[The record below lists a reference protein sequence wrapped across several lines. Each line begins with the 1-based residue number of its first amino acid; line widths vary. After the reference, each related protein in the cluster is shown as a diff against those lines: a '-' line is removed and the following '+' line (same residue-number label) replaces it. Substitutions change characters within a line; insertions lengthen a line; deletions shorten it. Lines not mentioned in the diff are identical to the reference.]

1 MKPLLRWLKRLLPV
15 ALFAFALWLLHR
27 ELAELHLRQVLA
39 FVGALPAQRLLFAA
53 GFTLLGYL
61 ALVGYDWIAFR
72 SAGLSM
78 PFWKVGFSSFTG
90 YAFSNALGHPLF
102 TGTALRMRLYTGW
115 GLSTLEGARVLGFSL
130 VTFWLGFL
138 TLTGS
143 ALALEPGA
151 LPAKLPFSA
160 PQGTAIGALCL
171 LAVAAYL
178 AACWRIRRPVRIRGL
193 ALELPTPP
201 YALGQIAVSCLD
213 WTFSAAV
220 LYSLLPE
227 TWAITFP
234 AFLAAYLLAQ
244 VGALASQVP
253 GGLGVFETLMVLFL
267 PKSLPRADIL
277 GALVAFRAL
286 YYLLPIGVAAAM
298 LAAYEALRRRSKI
311 GRAAQAFGQWAPRFG
326 PHLFALTTFSAGAV
340 LLLSG
345 ATPSVRDRLD
355 LLDRLIPL
363 PVIEISH
370 FAGSL
375 AGVALL
381 FLAVGLQRRLA
392 EAYHLARLGLAAGIA
407 ASLLKGLDWEEAAI
421 LALFLAALTPCRRYF
436 YRRASLTREPFSPA
450 WTAAILVVLGGSL
463 WLGLFAYKHVEYGHD
478 LWWRFSL
485 EANAPRFLRASVGA
499 LALGIAVALN
509 HLFRTAP
516 AAPRRPSAEELTQAA
531 EVVRQAARG
540 DAHLALVGDKELLWN
555 EARTAF
561 LMYDVQG
568 KSWVAMGDPVGP
580 EGERAELA
588 WRFRELAERQGGWT
602 VFYQVS
608 QENLP
613 LYIDLGLSF
622 LKLGEEAR
630 VPLAGFDLAAPARKK
645 QRYAVRKLE
654 ESGCR
659 FEVVGRERVPDLLPT
674 LKAISDDWLATKNVR
689 EKGFSLGLFDPAYL
703 VRAPLALVY
712 EKEPAGEEGAEGTE
726 PPERTERIVAFA
738 NLWPGSAGGELS
750 VDLMRHSQDAHPG
763 VMDYLFTRLMVWG
776 REQGYAWFNLG
787 MAPFSGLEARE
798 LAPLAAKLGAYLFR
812 HGESFYNFQ
821 GLRAY
826 KEKYDPVW
834 EPRYLA
840 SPGRLA
846 LPRVLADLAFL
857 ISRGVKGTF
866 GK

>member
-1 MKPLLRWLKRLLPV
+1 MKILVRWLKRLLPLV
-15 ALFAFALWLLHR
+15 LFGFALWLLRR
-27 ELAELHLRQVLA
+27 ELAHLHLRQVLD
-39 FVGALPAQRLLFAA
+39 FVAALPASRLVAA
-53 GFTLLGYL
+53 FGFTILGYL
-61 ALVGYDWIAFR
+61 ALAGYDLIAFR
-72 SAGLSM
+72 SAGLSL
-78 PFWKVGFSSFTG
+78 PLWKVGFSSFTG

-115 GLSTLEGARVLGFSL
+115 GLSTLEVARVLGLSL

-138 TLTGS
+138 TLTGG
-143 ALALEPGA
+143 ALLLEPLA
-151 LPAKLPFSA
+151 LPAALPFA
-160 PQGTAIGALCL
+160 GAHGHL
-171 LAVAAYL
+171 LGSLLLLLVAAYL
-178 AACWRIRRPVRIRGL
+178 AACWRFRAPLQVRGISF
-193 ALELPTPP
+193 ELPRPAF
-201 YALGQIAVSCLD
+201 ALAQIVISSLD

-227 TWAITFP
+227 SWAITFP

-253 GGLGVFETLMVLFL
+253 GGLGVFETLMVLLL

-286 YYLLPIGVAAAM
+286 YYLLPIGIAATM
-298 LAAYEALRRRSKI
+298 LAVFEALRRRVRI
-311 GRAAQAFGQWAPRFG
+311 GRAAQTFGQWAPRFG

-345 ATPSVRDRLD
+345 ATPAVRDRLD

-363 PVIEISH
+363 PIIELSH

-375 AGVALL
+375 FGVALL

-392 EAYHLARLGLAAGIA
+392 EAYHLARAALAAGIV

-436 YRRASLTREPFSPA
+436 YRRASLTREPFSPG
-450 WTAAILVVLGGSL
+450 WLAAILVVLGGSL
-463 WLGLFAYKHVEYGHD
+463 WLGLFAYKHVEYGSE

-499 LALGIAVALN
+499 LALGVAVALN
-509 HLFRTAP
+509 HLLRPAP
-516 AAPRRPSAEELTQAA
+516 AEPRLPGEDEISQAA
-531 EVVRQAARG
+531 AIAAGAARG
-540 DAHLALVGDKELLWN
+540 DAHLALVGDKELLFS
-555 EARTAF
+555 EARTAYI
-561 LMYDVQG
+561 MYAVQG

-580 EGERAELA
+580 EADRIELA
-588 WRFRELAERQGGWT
+588 WRFRELAQRQGGWT

-622 LKLGEEAR
+622 VKLGEEAR
-630 VPLAGFDLAAPARKK
+630 VPLAGFDLATPARKK
-645 QRYAVRKLE
+645 LRYAVRKLE
-654 ESGCR
+654 EAGCR
-659 FEVVGRERVPDLLPT
+659 FEVVEASQVPALLPR
-674 LKAISDDWLATKNVR
+674 LQAISDDWLETKKVR
-689 EKGFSLGLFDPAYL
+689 EKGFSLGFFDPGYL
-703 VRAPLALVY
+703 ARTPVALVY
-712 EKEPAGEEGAEGTE
+712 QRGQGGEESVQG
-726 PPERTERIVAFA
+726 ERTDRDDRIVAFA
-738 NLWPGSAGGELS
+738 NLWPGSPDGELS
-750 VDLMRHSQDAHPG
+750 IDLMRHSQDAPGG
-763 VMDYLFTRLMVWG
+763 VMDYLFARLMVWG
-776 REQGYAWFNLG
+776 RERGYAWFNLG
-787 MAPFSGLEARE
+787 MAPFSGLEPRE

-821 GLRAY
+821 GLRQY
-826 KEKYDPVW
+826 KEKFDPAW

-846 LPRVLADLAFL
+846 LPRVLADLALL